1 MGDQTGIS
9 DLSTLW
15 QDPKVNSLLCPFF
28 LGYLPRTGEPFVLSD
43 KGSPALKFF
52 FSFKN
57 VLKYFVEV
65 GFLRWK
71 GLLSPSGSLVK
82 LSIVWVNL
90 PECSLGDLN
99 QQLLFPNCFIFV
111 ELLPSVRLSNNI
123 KFKRWHFAFIL
134 SK

>member
-9 DLSTLW
+9 DVSTLW

-28 LGYLPRTGEPFVLSD
+28 LGYLPRTGELFVLSD
-43 KGSPALKFF
+43 KKSCFVIF
-52 FSFKN
+52 CSFKDG
-57 VLKYFVEV
+57 LKYFVEV